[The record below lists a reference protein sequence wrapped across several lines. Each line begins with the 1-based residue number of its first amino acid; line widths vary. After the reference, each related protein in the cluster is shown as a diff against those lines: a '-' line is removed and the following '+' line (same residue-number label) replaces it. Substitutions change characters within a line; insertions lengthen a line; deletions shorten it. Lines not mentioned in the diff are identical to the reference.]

1 MSRVLLV
8 LPTATYR
15 AGDFLDAAGRLG
27 AEVVVGSEHRQAL
40 SESMD
45 DRAVTLSLRRPV
57 LAAEQIERVVD
68 VTDHA
73 SGTNPYYEAAKK

>member
-27 AEVVVGSEHRQAL
+27 AEVVVGSEHRHAL